1 MLTCSIELLL
11 FFCAPLALADV
22 CETRWKG
29 SARNEYSHSHLTWN
43 FLCRYCVLEASFE
56 NAKERDFLGP
66 KIPEM
71 KYWQIDFRP
80 AAAFA
85 IEPVSLDGVTTKGL
99 RITNAD
105 IFQLYTLALLA
116 PHRDY
121 ILTAKVKSKI
131 SPDCRIQ
138 LRLDWLSQGGVKI
151 ESLRLIQ
158 FPNGLSKGYLQLE
171 IPLIAPEQ
179 ADKAKISLLVQRQG
193 KGDFIEIKA
202 FNFLTALK
210 SVE

>member
-1 MLTCSIELLL
+1 
-11 FFCAPLALADV
+11 
-22 CETRWKG
+22 
-29 SARNEYSHSHLTWN
+29 
-43 FLCRYCVLEASFE
+43 
-56 NAKERDFLGP
+56 
-66 KIPEM
+66 M

-80 AAAFA
+80 AEAFA
-85 IEPVSLDGVTTKGL
+85 IDPVLFDGATAKGL

-121 ILTAKVKSKI
+121 ILTAKIKSKI
-131 SPDCRIQ
+131 SPDCRVQ
-138 LRLDWLSQGGVKI
+138 LRVDWVSQDGVKF

-158 FPNGLSKGYLQLE
+158 LPNGQSNDYLQLE

-193 KGDFIEIKA
+193 KDDSIEIEGINFLAALKA
-202 FNFLTALK
+202 F
-210 SVE
+210 E